1 MVNIH
6 LNGDIVRCP
15 DIAAILLRDREI
27 KFNHHIC
34 KYNIKESTC
43 TPYIHDKAEWKNE
56 FEYEPHCK
64 LSGCDIC
71 PGHRAQK
78 ELGNKQKKFKI
89 DSVIYRK
96 LASSAHY
103 LVKESKNKTLFI
115 TLTFPKFKRQPN
127 KNCKNE
133 LCKTVFQNEINNA
146 FSKFVE
152 NLRTNYG
159 CNGYIAVREF
169 GSKSHRIHFHL
180 LCSIPFVSF
189 VKLNAAWCA
198 AISDISVF
206 SRNAVTTDPRTKFVK
221 NPIRAMRYVCKYF
234 SKCRGQRSTTRL
246 VFFSNNIIQRARQ
259 MDAPL
264 ESVLDNFKFDYM
276 RQTSDYTTC
285 YRITDTK
292 EFNRFC
298 DKFLYPFF
306 ELSDKK
312 NNYLY
317 AFPINSS

>member
-1 MVNIH
+1 MINIH

-15 DIAAILLRDREI
+15 DIAAILLRDREN

-34 KYNIKESTC
+34 KYNIRESEC
-43 TPYIHDKAEWKNE
+43 IPYIHDKAEWKTE

-78 ELGNKQKKFKI
+78 ELGNKQKNYKI
-89 DSVIYRK
+89 DSAIYRN

-115 TLTFPKFKRQPN
+115 TLTFPPFIKKVN
-127 KNCKNE
+127 Y
-133 LCKTVFQNEINNA
+133 NEINKA

-169 GSKSHRIHFHL
+169 GDKSHRVHFHL

-234 SKCRGQRSTTRL
+234 SKCRGQRSATRL
-246 VFFSNNIIQRARQ
+246 VFLSHNIIQRARQ

-264 ESVLDNFKFDYM
+264 ESVLDNFNFDYM
-276 RQTSDYTTC
+276 KQTSDYTTC
-285 YRITDTK
+285 YRISDVK